1 MVKKIVFILK
11 TIEQQRCIKRIQA
24 FIDHG
29 YEVEV
34 YGFNR
39 KKNMKQQYNFDIHS
53 LGVIDDGQSYA
64 KRTKE
69 YLKAKQVI
77 KKFRHDNS
85 VLFYLF
91 GIDLALPLIIS
102 GARRYIYEESDLIH
116 TKFGSR
122 LVIKLFESIDK
133 WIIRRSRASV
143 LTSEGFVKYHYGE
156 KSVPENICVLP
167 NKLNPQCKDL
177 VPIEKLLDFEHL
189 KVGFVGFFRYESVY
203 NFLEVTAKHFPQIQ
217 IKLFGANS
225 GWTEQQMAKLF
236 ALPNVKNEG
245 PFKNPVELPK
255 VYSQIDIVVSTY
267 DIEDDNPRYAE
278 PNKIYESIYFD
289 TPIIVTSNTFL
300 ADKVERLGIGFHVNA
315 RREEEV
321 IGFWKGLSKQILE
334 EKIFACR
341 KIDKYYCIDDE
352 TVLFEQLQKM
362 NYH

>member
-1 MVKKIVFILK
+1 MKIVFILK

-39 KKNMKQQYNFDIHS
+39 KQTVKQQYNFEINS
-53 LGVIDDGQSYA
+53 LGVIADGLSYA

-77 KKFRHDNS
+77 KKYNHDKK

-91 GIDLALPLIIS
+91 GIDLALPLVMS
-102 GARRYIYEESDLIH
+102 GAKRYIYEESDLIH

-122 LVIKLFESIDK
+122 MVIKLFEIIDK
-133 WIIRRSRASV
+133 WIIKRSRVSV
-143 LTSEGFVKYHYGE
+143 LTSEGFVKYHYGA
-156 KSVPENICVLP
+156 KPVPENICVLP

-177 VPIEKLLDFEHL
+177 ASIEKSLDFEHL
-189 KVGFVGFFRYESVY
+189 KVGFVGFFRYESVF
-203 NFLEVTAKHFPQIQ
+203 NFLAVTARQFPEIQ
-217 IKLFGANS
+217 VKLFGANS
-225 GWTEQQMAKLF
+225 GWPEQQMQELF
-236 ALPNVKNEG
+236 ALPNVSNEG

-278 PNKIYESIYFD
+278 PNKIYESIFFN

-315 RREEEV
+315 RRDEEV
-321 IGFWKGLSKQILE
+321 IGFWKGLSTQILE
-334 EKIFACR
+334 DKIIACS
-341 KIDKYYCIDDE
+341 KIDKRYCIDDE
-352 TVLFEQLQKM
+352 KELFELIQKEK
-362 NYH
+362 